1 MWYNEGTVTIPRPE
15 QGTFTSPRRTM
26 SPNSAQ
32 LIANLIQSIPFLTRV
47 CGDPSVEQ
55 VIVYP
60 NDIWLIWHH
69 AEIEALEDDISRAGI
84 NRLLSALKRFGPQR
98 YKKAWLLSV
107 VEATTGSM
115 LMAQRITTI
124 TDELFDEPLSGPL
137 IDRLEA
143 VGTGILVGPSTA
155 PKSELL
161 AMLAGHFERFPTLH
175 LASQHTNLPTN
186 KHVIPMHYSELLT
199 GAPEV
204 QLLRCS
210 QAVFC
215 DDLASMEAS
224 PYSFEQISAPHRW
237 ATMDAPS
244 VAFAI
249 ANLAH
254 HFPVTFHTGELTI
267 AVLDPSHKEGQ
278 LTHVLWRDARG
289 WHESRVADFSLL
301 PLVQRHP
308 TEAKPSTP
316 HTAPANNATA
326 ADAISRAD
334 IPHPEKLLD
343 ERTIPQINAAKQLP
357 GITSS
362 TILKLYDTPTT
373 EITEADLADV
383 EIAHIE
389 IASSSDDDVHL
400 RQTMRELP
408 AFSRLPPSPHD
419 RSRADQAPPEKKSA
433 PELDPKPN
441 APLSSLMDRLR
452 KLKGE

>member
-1 MWYNEGTVTIPRPE
+1 
-15 QGTFTSPRRTM
+15 M
-26 SPNSAQ
+26 SPNSTQ
-32 LIANLIQSIPFLTRV
+32 LIANLIQSIPFLTHV
-47 CGDPSVEQ
+47 CGDPSVAQ

-60 NDIWLIWHH
+60 NDIWLVWHD
-69 AEIEALEDDISRAGI
+69 AEIESLEDDISRAGI

-98 YKKAWLLSV
+98 YNDEWVLSV
-107 VEATTGSM
+107 LEATTGSM
-115 LMAQRITTI
+115 LMAQRITKLA
-124 TDELFDEPLSGPL
+124 DELFAEPLTRTL

-175 LASQHTNLPTN
+175 LASQHTSPPTN
-186 KHVIPMHYSELLT
+186 KHVIQMHYSELLT

-204 QLLRCS
+204 QLLRCA

-224 PYSFEQISAPHRW
+224 PYSFEQIGVPHRW

-249 ANLAH
+249 ANLKH
-254 HFPVTFHTGELTI
+254 HFPVTFHTGELTL
-267 AVLDPSHKEGQ
+267 AVLDPFHDQGR
-278 LTHVLWRDARG
+278 LTHVLWRDAGG
-289 WHESRVADFSLL
+289 WHESSVVDFSLL
-301 PLVQRHP
+301 PLVQPHPP
-308 TEAKPSTP
+308 TEQPRTRR
-316 HTAPANNATA
+316 TAPDDDATA
-326 ADAISRAD
+326 VVEISRID

-373 EITEADLADV
+373 EIDEADLADV
-383 EIAHIE
+383 EFADIA
-389 IASSSDDDVHL
+389 IAQPDDDVHL

-419 RSRADQAPPEKKSA
+419 RAPHGSSSPEEQQAPKLGAKANTPI
-433 PELDPKPN
+433 
-441 APLSSLMDRLR
+441 SSIMDRLR
-452 KLKGE
+452 KLKGD